1 VSTIENSQQPGPDEP
16 HDLRTRFIRAAME
29 ILAEPETPLDLRKVA
44 ERAGK
49 SRTAPYLVF
58 GKEREGGGLA
68 ALRLAVAAEGTRM
81 LCGRLEEAWA
91 RAEDALGAFH
101 GMAKVFLTFAE
112 EHPRLY
118 RLMFGPEI
126 GGAAGASHSAEETT
140 NEVGHLLQARAELE
154 RLSRSIITESQEA
167 GLIPPGETLRTSWIT
182 WATLHGLALLRMD
195 GQLGLAGIEHGM
207 GYMVGL
213 ASEAVLGVP
222 TDTMEGVALT
232 LLKAQRQREVA
243 SSAPADEQAPIVREM
258 ADSRWTL
265 SDRSDEGAS
274 ESAPEHSADHA
285 PEPRPEKAGEGSPE
299 QAGERSSFY
308 LADGPVDL
316 DMAAPSKIDAWQAD
330 HRTRAE
336 PSPSTEERS
345 EDRETRP
352 APSAHGEKAQEPA
365 MHSYLPP
372 VPERL
377 EDSGP
382 DLTSRVIS
390 DTRALRR
397 AARSSRS
404 FRGARILWIDDH
416 PDWIEWERRTIEQ
429 LGAEIEVVEAT
440 QSALARL
447 RSSRFDLIVSDI
459 ARGDRKDAGVAD
471 LAWVR
476 AVSGD
481 TPVVF
486 YVAVTDESLEV
497 PEGAWGVTNRP
508 EELLHLVMDVLER
521 SRG

>member
-1 VSTIENSQQPGPDEP
+1 MSTTGKGYLPEPDEGE
-16 HDLRTRFIRAAME
+16 DLRTRFIRAAMG

-81 LCGRLEEAWA
+81 LCARLAEARA

-101 GMAKVFLTFAE
+101 GMAKVFLTFAQ

-126 GGAAGASHSAEETT
+126 GAAAGASHSAEETT
-140 NEVGHLLQARAELE
+140 NEVGRLLQARGELE
-154 RLSRSIITESQEA
+154 RLSSSIITESQEA
-167 GLIPPGETLRTSWIT
+167 GLIPQGETLRTSWIT

-232 LLKAQRQREVA
+232 LLRAQRKRDRA
-243 SSAPADEQAPIVREM
+243 SSPPAEEEGAVVREKPGG
-258 ADSRWTL
+258 RWIL
-265 SDRSDEGAS
+265 SDRGDGPAE
-274 ESAPEHSADHA
+274 
-285 PEPRPEKAGEGSPE
+285 
-299 QAGERSSFY
+299 ERSSYFF
-308 LADGPVDL
+308 ADGVPSREL
-316 DMAAPSKIDAWQAD
+316 DF
-330 HRTRAE
+330 
-336 PSPSTEERS
+336 
-345 EDRETRP
+345 
-352 APSAHGEKAQEPA
+352 
-365 MHSYLPP
+365 PP
-372 VPERL
+372 VPDRP
-377 EDSGP
+377 EDP
-382 DLTSRVIS
+382 KPELTSRVIS

-397 AARSSRS
+397 AARSSRA

-416 PDWIEWERRTIEQ
+416 PDWIEWERRTFEQ
-429 LGAEIEVVEAT
+429 LGAEIQVVEDT

-447 RSSRFDLIVSDI
+447 RSTRFDLIVSDI
-459 ARGDRKDAGVAD
+459 ARGDRNDAGVAD
-471 LAWVR
+471 LPRVR
-476 AVSGD
+476 ADSGD

-486 YVAVTDESLEV
+486 YVGVTDESFEV
-497 PEGAWGVTNRP
+497 PEGAWGLTDRP
-508 EELLHLVMDVLER
+508 EELLHLVMDVLGR